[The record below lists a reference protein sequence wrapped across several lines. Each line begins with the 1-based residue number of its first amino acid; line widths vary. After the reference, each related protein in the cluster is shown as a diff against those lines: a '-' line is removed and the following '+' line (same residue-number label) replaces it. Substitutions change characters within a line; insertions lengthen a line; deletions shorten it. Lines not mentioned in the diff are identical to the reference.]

1 MENDW
6 TTDSMPDQRG
16 TRVVITGASSGIGY
30 ETARAFAAKNA
41 EVVLAIRN
49 MEKGEAVARQLK
61 HENPR
66 AHLKLMKLDLG
77 DLASIRRF
85 AEEYRQT
92 YDSLTLLINNAGVMT
107 PPYQL
112 TKDGFELQFGSNHL
126 GHFALTGLMLP
137 FMAGVPSSRIVTL
150 SSTAIKGAAI
160 DFDNLDGSRG
170 YKKIKFYGQSKLANL
185 WFTRELNAR
194 LKASGAATVS
204 LGSHPGRANTNLYSL
219 GSGKQRVGPIM
230 KIVVKLLR
238 TQSAEMGALPTLYA
252 ATNPALAGGEY
263 VGPDG
268 QGGNR
273 GYPKVDGSVLPLYD
287 PAQMSR
293 LWEVSESL
301 TGISYLS

>member
-1 MENDW
+1 MGNGW
-6 TTDSMPDQRG
+6 TTDRMPDQRG

-49 MEKGEAVARQLK
+49 MEKGETVARQLK
-61 HENPR
+61 HEYPGAALN
-66 AHLKLMKLDLG
+66 LMKLDLS

-107 PPYQL
+107 PPYQR

-137 FMAGVPSSRIVTL
+137 LMANVPSSRVVTL

-160 DFDNLDGSRG
+160 DFDNLDGSKG

-185 WFTRELNAR
+185 LFARELNAR
-194 LKASGAATVS
+194 LQASGASTVS

-219 GSGKQRVGPIM
+219 GSGKQQVGPLM

-238 TQSAEMGALPTLYA
+238 TQSAGMGALPTLYA
-252 ATNPALAGGEY
+252 ATHPSLAGGEY

-268 QGGNR
+268 RGGNK
-273 GYPKVDGSVLPLYD
+273 GYPKVDGSVLTLYD
-287 PAQMSR
+287 PRLMSR